1 MSLFLATFDVPQS
14 KIVVRYP
21 IEIPDDEP
29 IKEVINEE
37 VFTVL
42 SPDNITDQS
51 EYIFDDNMRTFKLT
65 TSFTLEGYI
74 LTRIRYYN
82 KITQVNLQFSNT
94 SQTIPV

>member
-1 MSLFLATFDVPQS
+1 LATFDVPHS
-14 KIVVRYP
+14 KLVVRYP
-21 IEIPDDEP
+21 IETPDDEP

-65 TSFTLEGYI
+65 TSLTLEGYI

-82 KITQVNLQFSNT
+82 KITQINLQFFDT
-94 SQTIPV
+94 PQTTPI